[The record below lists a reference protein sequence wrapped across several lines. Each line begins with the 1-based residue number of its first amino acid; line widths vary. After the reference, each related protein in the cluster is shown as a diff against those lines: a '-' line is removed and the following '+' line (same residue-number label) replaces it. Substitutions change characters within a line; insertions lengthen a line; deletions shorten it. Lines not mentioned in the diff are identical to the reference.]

1 MFCSDYLKG
10 DFIMKKLL
18 LVDGHSILNRAY
30 YGLPPLTSPEGTPI
44 GAVYGFLNILIRFLN
59 EEKPDYLAV
68 AFDLSGPTFRHKMYP
83 EYKGTRKSMD
93 DDLRVQVP
101 IIKDVLASMEIPIV
115 TKEGFEADDIIGTIA
130 KKNASDKLEVTILSG
145 DKDLLQLAD
154 EHISMKTPKTSKGVT
169 TVTHYTPEKIKEEFG
184 VTPDEFVLLKAIM
197 GDPSD
202 NIPGVKGV
210 GPKTAAPIV
219 STYHTL
225 ENVIDNIDDLSSES
239 LKKKMKEGVD
249 SMKLSFKLAEID
261 TDAPI
266 DFTIDDAVIK
276 DFYNPASYELF
287 KKYNFK
293 NMLASFT
300 ETDKHESIEL
310 PKIRD
315 IISRSDLEKIIKNLE
330 DAGSVGIS
338 ILGSDRSENIVSYFT
353 GVHPSAI
360 ALCIDEKEVFYIRSA
375 EEISS
380 NEIEDLFYSIIE
392 NSRTAEKQNIYI
404 NDLKK
409 ASKAFETRESFPF
422 DDILDTA
429 LAAYL
434 NDPLKG
440 AYLYND
446 IAMDVLNCIIPSEKE
461 LKTSADGEKQACAY
475 DAYVSFMCGDRLFDE
490 LKKQGMDKLY
500 FDMEAPV
507 AEILA
512 DMEKAGVRVDKEA
525 LREYGRSLEK
535 GIEETQEAVYEEA
548 GEEFNILSPKVLGSI
563 LFEKLELPHGKKTK
577 TGYSTAADVLEG
589 LADKYRIA
597 DKVLEYRMLTK
608 LKSTY
613 ADGLSTFIE
622 NDGRIHGSFNQT
634 VTATG
639 RLSSANP
646 NLQNIP
652 IRMELGREIRKV
664 FIPEDGFIF
673 LDADYSQIE
682 LRVLAHM
689 SGDEKLI
696 EAYNQARDIHAM
708 TASQVFHVPFEEV
721 TPEQRRNAKA
731 VNFGIIYGISSFGLG
746 RDLSISRNEAKEY
759 IDNYFYTYPK
769 IKTFLDGLVESAKHN
784 GYSETFFGRRRPIP
798 EMKAKNAVTRQFG
811 ERVAMNA
818 PIQGTAADIMKL
830 AMIRVYDALKAM
842 DMRSRLIIQV
852 HDEILVETFEEE
864 KERVRE
870 IITDSMVN
878 AVSFKVP
885 LEIEINEGKNWFEA
899 H

>member
-1 MFCSDYLKG
+1 
-10 DFIMKKLL
+10 MKKLL

-30 YGLPPLTSPEGTPI
+30 FGLPPLTSPEGTPI
-44 GAVYGFLNILIRFLN
+44 GAVYGFLNILMRFLN

-68 AFDLSGPTFRHKMYP
+68 AFDLSGPTFRHEMYP

-101 IIKDVLASMEIPIV
+101 IIKDVLTSMEIPIV

-130 KKNASDKLEVTILSG
+130 KKNASDDLEVTILSG

-184 VTPDEFVLLKAIM
+184 VSPDEFVLLKSIM

-225 ENVIDNIDDLSSES
+225 DNVIDNIDNLSSES
-239 LKKKMKEGVD
+239 VKKKMKEGVE

-261 TDAPI
+261 TDAPV

-293 NMLASFT
+293 NMLALFT
-300 ETDKHESIEL
+300 EEDKHEVIDL
-310 PKIRD
+310 PKIKD
-315 IISRSDLEKIIKNLE
+315 ITSRSELDKLIKKLEK
-330 DAGSVGIS
+330 AGSVGMS
-338 ILGSDRSENIVSYFT
+338 VLGSDRSENIISFFT
-353 GVHPSAI
+353 GAHPRAI
-360 ALCIDEKEVFYIRSA
+360 AVCIDEKDVNYICPV
-375 EEISS
+375 EDISG
-380 NEIEDLFYSIIE
+380 EDIEDLFFRMVKKSE
-392 NSRTAEKQNIYI
+392 TDGDRNIYI
-404 NDLKK
+404 NDVKK
-409 ASKAFETRESFPF
+409 VSKAFETREYFPF
-422 DDILDTA
+422 DNISDTA

-434 NDPLKG
+434 CDPLKG
-440 AYLYND
+440 EYLYSD
-446 IAMDVLNCIIPSEKE
+446 IAANVLNCVIPSEKE
-461 LKTSADGEKQACAY
+461 LKADADGEKQMCAY
-475 DAYVSFMCGDRLFDE
+475 DAFVSFMSGDRLFDE
-490 LKKQGMDKLY
+490 LKKSGMEKLY
-500 FDMEAPV
+500 HDVEEPIIR
-507 AEILA
+507 ILT
-512 DMEKAGVRVDKEA
+512 DMEKTGVRVDKEA
-525 LREYGRSLEK
+525 LKEYGRNLEK
-535 GIEETQEAVYEEA
+535 GIEDTQAAVYEEA

-563 LFEKLELPHGKKTK
+563 LFEKLGLPHGKKTK

-589 LADKYRIA
+589 LAVRYRIA

-613 ADGLSTFIE
+613 ADGLAAFIE
-622 NDGRIHGSFNQT
+622 DDGRIHGSFNQT

-696 EAYNQARDIHAM
+696 EAYNQAKDIHTM
-708 TASQVFHVPFEEV
+708 TASQVFHVPFDEV

-759 IDNYFYTYPK
+759 IENYFYTYPK
-769 IKTFLDGLVESAKHN
+769 IKSFLDGLVESARSK
-784 GYSETFFGRRRPIP
+784 GYSETILGRRRPIP
-798 EMKAKNAVTRQFG
+798 EIRAKNAVTRQFG

-830 AMIRVYDALKAM
+830 AMIRVYDALKA
-842 DMRSRLIIQV
+842 DNLRSRLIIQV
-852 HDEILVETFEEE
+852 HDEILVETFESE
-864 KERVRE
+864 KETVKE

-885 LEIEINEGKNWFEA
+885 LEIEINEGRNWFEA

>member
-1 MFCSDYLKG
+1 
-10 DFIMKKLL
+10 MKKLL

-696 EAYNQARDIHAM
+696 EVYNQARDIHAM

-798 EMKAKNAVTRQFG
+798 EIKAKNAVTRQFG

>member
-1 MFCSDYLKG
+1 
-10 DFIMKKLL
+10 MKKLL

-422 DDILDTA
+422 VDILDTA

-798 EMKAKNAVTRQFG
+798 EIKAKNAVTRQFG

>member
-1 MFCSDYLKG
+1 
-10 DFIMKKLL
+10 MKKLL

-798 EMKAKNAVTRQFG
+798 EIKAKNAVTRQFG